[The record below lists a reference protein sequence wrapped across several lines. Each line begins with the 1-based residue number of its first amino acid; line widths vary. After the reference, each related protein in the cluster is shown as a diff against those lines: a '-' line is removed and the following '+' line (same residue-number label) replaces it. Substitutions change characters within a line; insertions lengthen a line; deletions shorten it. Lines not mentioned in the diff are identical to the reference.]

1 MWNSVDN
8 AAKSIRLDSNK
19 PNRVADTG
27 ANMNIQFYVI
37 GYTGNGGCDDGL
49 LKRVANDI
57 NAAGYDSTQPRGKYY
72 SASDG
77 ASLAAAYDQ
86 LASDL
91 LRLAR

>member
-8 AAKSIRLDSNK
+8 AAKNIRLIPIAK
-19 PNRVADTG
+19 PGGRYRG
-27 ANMNIQFYVI
+27 ANMAIQLYAI
-37 GYTGNGGCDDGL
+37 GYSGNGGCDDGF

-72 SASDG
+72 SAADG
-77 ASLAAAYDQ
+77 AALAAAYEQ